1 MCKPEEEQ
9 SLLGAQV
16 GGVEV
21 EAEEKKNE
29 GGKEDQNRGVEVKV
43 VEVEEEVNEDCCTKS
58 WLVVLASCLCICM
71 LDGSMYSNGVYT
83 KTLVKV
89 NLVSASFVYLS
100 IVNLST
106 LCHEECH
113 GNISHSNL
121 NLTHYRWE
129 LQQKL
134 VHLNLSFQ
142 VHYHC
147 HVITSP
153 DMSLPF
159 NQQFSARLCLGPLY

>member
-9 SLLGAQV
+9 SLLGAEV

-21 EAEEKKNE
+21 EAEEKKNNGE
-29 GGKEDQNRGVEVKV
+29 EDQNRGVEVKV

-89 NLVSASFVYLS
+89 NLVSASFVYLP
-100 IVNLST
+100 ITNLST
-106 LCHEECH
+106 LYHEECH
-113 GNISHSNL
+113 GNIL
-121 NLTHYRWE
+121 
-129 LQQKL
+129 
-134 VHLNLSFQ
+134 
-142 VHYHC
+142 
-147 HVITSP
+147 IP
-153 DMSLPF
+153 M
-159 NQQFSARLCLGPLY
+159 

>member
-9 SLLGAQV
+9 SLLGAEV
-16 GGVEV
+16 GGVKE
-21 EAEEKKNE
+21 EEKTDKGE
-29 GGKEDQNRGVEVKV
+29 EEEKGEEVKV
-43 VEVEEEVNEDCCTKS
+43 VEEEEEVNEDCCTKS

-121 NLTHYRWE
+121 NLTHYRWD

-134 VHLNLSFQ
+134 FHLKLLSFQ

>member
-1 MCKPEEEQ
+1 MCKPEEQQ
-9 SLLGAQV
+9 SLLGAEV

-21 EAEEKKNE
+21 EAEEKKNNGE
-29 GGKEDQNRGVEVKV
+29 EDQNRGVEVKV

-89 NLVSASFVYLS
+89 NLVSASFVYLP
-100 IVNLST
+100 ITNLST

-113 GNISHSNL
+113 DNIL
-121 NLTHYRWE
+121 
-129 LQQKL
+129 
-134 VHLNLSFQ
+134 
-142 VHYHC
+142 
-147 HVITSP
+147 IP
-153 DMSLPF
+153 M
-159 NQQFSARLCLGPLY
+159 

>member
-21 EAEEKKNE
+21 EAEEKKND
-29 GGKEDQNRGVEVKV
+29 GEDQNRGVEVKV
-43 VEVEEEVNEDCCTKS
+43 VEEEVKEDCCTKP

-100 IVNLST
+100 ILNLST

-134 VHLNLSFQ
+134 FHLKLSF
-142 VHYHC
+142 VPSPLPLPCHY
-147 HVITSP
+147 
-153 DMSLPF
+153 
-159 NQQFSARLCLGPLY
+159 FS

>member
-89 NLVSASFVYLS
+89 NLVSASFVYLP
-100 IVNLST
+100 ITNLST

-113 GNISHSNL
+113 GNIFIP
-121 NLTHYRWE
+121 YRI
-129 LQQKL
+129 
-134 VHLNLSFQ
+134 NYS
-142 VHYHC
+142 
-147 HVITSP
+147 I
-153 DMSLPF
+153 
-159 NQQFSARLCLGPLY
+159 